1 MYPAHRRLHRPR
13 ARKASRRL
21 TSALSLQKFFTQAL
35 ALRSFSTISHRL
47 RPRRRLPA
55 QSGESTHHGRV
66 PSLYS
71 PPAQLIFHAR
81 AYTRPPTGQIK
92 NERNMK
98 LDKMRKHEYVG
109 TVYSSECCELLD
121 RIDGTGLNVSLS
133 QLPPECR
140 ALAIAP
146 RPLETFSRARRVRPQ
161 HAPAAAKH
169 IALRRKNTIH
179 RDRDQVRLQILD
191 APETDGARFH
201 AGGAHGGAH
210 RPPRPRVRPRP
221 WSSGPRPRVGPHD
234 QALHPLPMFARE

>member
-1 MYPAHRRLHRPR
+1 
-13 ARKASRRL
+13 
-21 TSALSLQKFFTQAL
+21 
-35 ALRSFSTISHRL
+35 
-47 RPRRRLPA
+47 
-55 QSGESTHHGRV
+55 
-66 PSLYS
+66 
-71 PPAQLIFHAR
+71 
-81 AYTRPPTGQIK
+81 
-92 NERNMK
+92 MK

-179 RDRDQVRLQILD
+179 RDRDQ
-191 APETDGARFH
+191 AARMEEH
-201 AGGAHGGAH
+201 IDHHVLA
-210 RPPRPRVRPRP
+210 
-221 WSSGPRPRVGPHD
+221 
-234 QALHPLPMFARE
+234 

>member
-1 MYPAHRRLHRPR
+1 MDEYQACTCRQRNP
-13 ARKASRRL
+13 
-21 TSALSLQKFFTQAL
+21 FFTL
-35 ALRSFSTISHRL
+35 ARTLAHPWS
-47 RPRRRLPA
+47 PA
-55 QSGESTHHGRV
+55 
-66 PSLYS
+66 
-71 PPAQLIFHAR
+71 
-81 AYTRPPTGQIK
+81 GQIK

-179 RDRDQVRLQILD
+179 RDRDQVRLQIFD

-210 RPPRPRVRPRP
+210 RPPRPRV
-221 WSSGPRPRVGPHD
+221 GPRP
-234 QALHPLPMFARE
+234 